1 MNLAWLII
9 FVVAIIYLQSVFFQK
24 FGFKGL
30 TYNRSFNKQTA
41 FPNEKI
47 EIIDEITNRKL
58 LPLPWVSVE
67 AKMSRYLV
75 SVVNEE
81 ILEEDAFHQTLFS
94 LLPYQQIKRRHH
106 MVVKKRGVYHLAS
119 VALTLGDMFG
129 FSDTYQSHETT
140 GKLIVYP
147 KLYRKNTLP
156 EDVQV
161 FLGEHAVNRWIIDD
175 PFLKIGTRDYQ
186 TGDASHKINWKQ
198 TAKRRDLQVNEHDHT
213 RELDLTIV
221 LNVDQSDDIWL
232 PVNDDALFEESIS
245 IVGSMFYQLNQQAAP
260 FRFLTNAVTINNR
273 QPDLNDVQLLEQG
286 VGQGHYQQG
295 LTTLSYLIP
304 ERQHHFKHVLDYLI
318 RRSTDET
325 LVILTPVITEVI
337 TTRVEALKKNGNQVT
352 LILIKAPKEVR

>member
-9 FVVAIIYLQSVFFQK
+9 FVVMIIYLQSVFFQK

-30 TYNRSFNKQTA
+30 TYHRSFNKQTA

-67 AKMSRYLV
+67 AKMSRHLV
-75 SVVNEE
+75 SVVDEQVPNE
-81 ILEEDAFHQTLFS
+81 DPFHQTLFS

-106 MVVKKRGVYHLAS
+106 MIVKKRGVYHLAS

-129 FSDTYQSHETT
+129 FSDKYQSHETT

-147 KLYRKNTLP
+147 KLYRQNMLP

-161 FLGEHAVNRWIIDD
+161 FLGEQAVNRWIIDD

-186 TGDASHKINWKQ
+186 AGDASHKINWKQ
-198 TAKRRDLQVNEHDHT
+198 TAKRRELQVNEHDHT

-232 PVNDDALFEESIS
+232 PVNDTPLFEESLS

-260 FRFLTNAVTINNR
+260 FCFVTNAVTMKNR
-273 QPDLNDVQLLEQG
+273 QPELNDFKVLDQG
-286 VGQGHYQQG
+286 AGQAHYQQG

-304 ERQHHFKHVLDYLI
+304 ERRHHFKHVLDYLI
-318 RRSTDET
+318 HRSTDET
-325 LVILTPVITEVI
+325 LVILTPVMTEAITA
-337 TTRVEALKKNGNQVT
+337 RVEALKNKGNRVT
-352 LILIKAPKEVR
+352 LIPLKTPKEVS

>member
-9 FVVAIIYLQSVFFQK
+9 FVVMIIYLQSVFFK
-24 FGFKGL
+24 KLGFKGL
-30 TYNRSFNKQTA
+30 TYHRTFNKQTA

-47 EIIDEITNRKL
+47 EIVDEITNKKL

-75 SVVNEE
+75 SVVDEHVPNE
-81 ILEEDAFHQTLFS
+81 DQFHQTLFS

-106 MVVKKRGVYHLAS
+106 MIVKKRGVYQLAS

-147 KLYRKNTLP
+147 KLYRKNSLP
-156 EDVQV
+156 SDVQV
-161 FLGEHAVNRWIIDD
+161 FLGEQTVNRWIIED

-186 TGDASHKINWKQ
+186 VGDASHKINWKQ
-198 TAKRRDLQVNEHDHT
+198 TAKRRELQVNEHDHT

-221 LNVDQSDDIWL
+221 LNIDQSDDIWL
-232 PVNDDALFEESIS
+232 PINDEALFEESLS

-260 FRFLTNAVTINNR
+260 FSFVTNAVTINQR
-273 QPDLNDVQLLEQG
+273 QPELNAFKVLDKG
-286 VGQGHYQQG
+286 TGQAHFQRG
-295 LTTLSYLIP
+295 LTVLSYLIP
-304 ERQHHFKHVLDYLI
+304 ERQHHFKHVLDDLI
-318 RRSTDET
+318 QRSTSET
-325 LVILTPVITEVI
+325 LVILTPVMTEAI
-337 TTRVEALKKNGNQVT
+337 ITRVEALKKTGNRVT
-352 LILIKAPKEVR
+352 LIPLKSPKEVR

>member
-9 FVVAIIYLQSVFFQK
+9 FVVAMIYLQSVFFQK

-30 TYNRSFNKQTA
+30 IYHRSFNKQTA
-41 FPNEKI
+41 FPNEQI
-47 EIIDEITNRKL
+47 EIIDHITNKKL

-75 SVVNEE
+75 SVVDER
-81 ILEEDAFHQTLFS
+81 IPAEDPFHQTLFS

-106 MVVKKRGVYHLAS
+106 MVVKKRGVYHLVS

-129 FSDTYQSHETT
+129 FSDTYQSHETA

-147 KLYRKNTLP
+147 KLYRQNKLP

-161 FLGEHAVNRWIIDD
+161 FLGEQAVNRWIIED

-186 TGDASHKINWKQ
+186 AGDASQKINWKQ
-198 TAKRRDLQVNEHDHT
+198 TAKRRVLQVNEHDHT

-232 PVNDDALFEESIS
+232 PVNDEALFEESLS
-245 IVGSMFYQLNQQAAP
+245 IVGSIFYQLNQQAAP
-260 FRFLTNAVTINNR
+260 FSFVTNAVTLNNR
-273 QPDLNDVQLLEQG
+273 QPELSEFKVLNQG
-286 VGQGHYQQG
+286 VGTAHYQQG

-304 ERQHHFKHVLDYLI
+304 ERRHHFKHVLDYLI
-318 RRSTDET
+318 ERSVDET
-325 LVILTPVITEVI
+325 VVILTPVMTEAI
-337 TTRVEALKKNGNQVT
+337 QSRVEVLKKTGNRVT
-352 LILIKAPKEVR
+352 ILPLQAPKEVG